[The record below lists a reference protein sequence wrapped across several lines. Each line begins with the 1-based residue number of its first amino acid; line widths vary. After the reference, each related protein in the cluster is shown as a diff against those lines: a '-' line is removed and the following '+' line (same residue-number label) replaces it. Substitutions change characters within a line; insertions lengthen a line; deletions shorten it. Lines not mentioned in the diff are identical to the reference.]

1 MPAQLCPHTDL
12 VAGIRHVWSR
22 SVQIP
27 GPTQEAL
34 EWARKALRTCAPE
47 QRQYILNYIN
57 NLLDWVNS
65 R

>member
-1 MPAQLCPHTDL
+1 M
-12 VAGIRHVWSR
+12 
-22 SVQIP
+22 QIP

-47 QRQYILNYIN
+47 QRQYILNYVN
-57 NLLDWVNS
+57 NLLDWINS